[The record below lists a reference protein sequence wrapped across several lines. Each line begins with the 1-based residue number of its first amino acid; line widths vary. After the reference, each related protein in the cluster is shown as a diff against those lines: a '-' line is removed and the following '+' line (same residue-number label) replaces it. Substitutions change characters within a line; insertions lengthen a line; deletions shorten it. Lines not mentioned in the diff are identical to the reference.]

1 MRCLRV
7 DYHLPDL
14 CMFAMSDWYFSSFA
28 AACEF
33 LCLSVSTSTR
43 SCRTAAGVDGAAS
56 SCRYKARHGSDP
68 EHETHIRRRLGL
80 RLRLVVAACGQDHFQ
95 SVQGGRG
102 QEERGLPQT
111 RQFKV
116 QPTSRGRRH
125 RTRPVCC
132 RAKNQRVFF
141 TTLRDDP
148 QASARSS
155 SGSIAPAR
163 DPARNNSRRAPPPPT
178 HLLLLAV
185 VPRGCPIENLRQ
197 RPSLLKG
204 DGVLLLRG
212 GSSPAHRRLLRGG
225 GGGCSGCSGRG

>member
-33 LCLSVSTSTR
+33 LCLSASTSTR

-68 EHETHIRRRLGL
+68 EQETHIRRRLGL
-80 RLRLVVAACGQDHFQ
+80 RLRLVVAACGRDHFQ

-102 QEERGLPQT
+102 QEKRGVPQT

-125 RTRPVCC
+125 RTRPVSC
-132 RAKNQRVFF
+132 RVKKPTCFF
-141 TTLRDDP
+141 HNT
-148 QASARSS
+148 
-155 SGSIAPAR
+155 
-163 DPARNNSRRAPPPPT
+163 SRRPPSLRKVFQGIDRAGERSRKKQLPTGTPTPDPPPP
-178 HLLLLAV
+178 A
-185 VPRGCPIENLRQ
+185 R
-197 RPSLLKG
+197 
-204 DGVLLLRG
+204 
-212 GSSPAHRRLLRGG
+212 RRL
-225 GGGCSGCSGRG
+225 SGLPR